1 MATLAGNTQYQ
12 PFPAQGLA
20 YGIAAGPAV
29 TSGSSGSTENLPAG
43 VNPTRDASWTMDLNV
58 FFPNVI
64 IIVGPG
70 MYFIHTMWPV
80 SAGETVWRMH
90 GHLRPAETAAQRF
103 AQENAMVE
111 LRDAVTEDI
120 NTLERIQN
128 AVSQGLCNEF
138 VFHDHEVA
146 LRYQHYAVSTWV
158 EEFEKRQ
165 GARR

>member
-1 MATLAGNTQYQ
+1 MRV
-12 PFPAQGLA
+12 AQGLA

-29 TSGSSGSTENLPAG
+29 TSGGSGSTENLPAG
-43 VNPTRDASWTMDLNV
+43 VNPTRDPAWTMDLNV

-80 SAGETVWRMH
+80 AAGETVWRMH

-128 AVSQGLCNEF
+128 AVSQGLCDEF
-138 VFHDHEVA
+138 VFHDHELA
-146 LRYQHYAVSTWV
+146 LRYQHYAVSKWL

-165 GARR
+165 GARA